1 MKNLGFAA
9 ALLTALVP
17 LRTAVAQVSSGTCPT
32 GNLLAKGKVT
42 ASLDVTGFIGLV
54 SDDAVVSEGT
64 VWDTPQAIK
73 LATNAGSITWDL
85 GAVYPIRA
93 VLLQGDANDTY
104 SFKVS
109 EDGQSFHEVW
119 ALPTMVHV
127 GHGMRTRSTLL
138 QGVTARYVRIGEPTG
153 DEFYS
158 ISELQVLCDVP
169 SPWPPPLR
177 TVEGT
182 PAQAPTFTPQTFI
195 ESLWFAVAG
204 TLSLTLDQSDF
215 LKMMLS
221 LLGAAL
227 LFLGLAGKRHQ
238 GAGPRPLSELPFYR
252 RRGFVVASFTVVSL
266 VTLTLAAMTPLVRD
280 ILIRWSN
287 EPLSQHRPDDVV
299 RVTRF
304 GMVFFGLGMPSL
316 GTLGVLLWLA
326 WTGPFYGVGAAAGRR
341 LGVTFRLLVLL
352 APFAGLL
359 VDREHIH
366 YWFAVPAAVIAGISL
381 LVDLLARPK
390 PDPVPVALLVEYR
403 RSVLA
408 LLGVIGFFGYFNWGG
423 YHFPVRIHHYEFF
436 HYYVGAKYFK
446 ELSYTRLYEC
456 SSLAESEQGFKRRVE
471 LRKIRDLEKNVLVP
485 AKYIL
490 DNPGRCKDH
499 FTPERWEQFKTDITY
514 FRGNTGIDTWEK
526 MLHDHGYNPSPVWN
540 LAGSLLA
547 NMQPATKEFV
557 GFGTSMF
564 EPKQPLGLGHLDPV
578 IVLLAFLA
586 ILWAFGWEVAAVAV
600 LFFACNHPAL
610 YFWTGGGFLRED
622 WFAAAMIGCCCIKK
636 RWPAVGGAFLAYST
650 LLRVFPGG
658 FFIAIALRLGWR
670 LWKERKLDRVGA
682 RIVVGAAIA
691 TALLV
696 PVSSHVAGGFGAW
709 PAFLENTAKH
719 AGTPLTNHMGLKTV
733 LTFRPTTRQEVAFDG
748 RLDDPFLRYKDL
760 HKATFKRMMPVFLV
774 LVGAFLLLLLR
785 ASNRIAEQ
793 ATPEDDRWWAIAAIS
808 FSAIPVATELTCYYF
823 CFMTTAAF
831 LWKERE
837 EIGVGLLVTS
847 GVTQILNF
855 ITYYYDVR
863 YTTESV
869 VVLAFIAWAVWRY
882 ARVPVG
888 EALADAAGALGRRAR
903 TAPMEPVHD
912 KVEPRP
918 PKGGGRNVPRK
929 RRHG

>member
-1 MKNLGFAA
+1 MKNLGFVA
-9 ALLTALVP
+9 ALLTALALP
-17 LRTAVAQVSSGTCPT
+17 APALAQVSSGTCPA

-119 ALPTMVHV
+119 ALPMMVHV

-153 DEFYS
+153 DELYS

-169 SPWPPPLR
+169 SPWPPPLK
-177 TVEGT
+177 TVEGM
-182 PAQAPTFTPQTFI
+182 PAQAPVFVPQTLV
-195 ESLWFAVAG
+195 EKLWFALAG
-204 TLSLTLDQSDF
+204 TLSLTLDQSDAI
-215 LKMMLS
+215 KMALS
-221 LLGAAL
+221 LLGGAL
-227 LFLGLAGKRHQ
+227 LLLGMALKRHQ
-238 GAGPRPLSELPFYR
+238 HAPALPEAEVPIFRRRFVLIGGFSLTAVVLLAIAAAAPLNHGKGWFGGLVFALGVPLSL
-252 RRGFVVASFTVVSL
+252 SL
-266 VTLTLAAMTPLVRD
+266 LA
-280 ILIRWSN
+280 
-287 EPLSQHRPDDVV
+287 
-299 RVTRF
+299 
-304 GMVFFGLGMPSL
+304 
-316 GTLGVLLWLA
+316 LLWLA
-326 WTGPFYGVGAAAGRR
+326 WTGPFYGQGAPSGRK
-341 LGVTFRLLVLL
+341 LGVTFRLLALF

-359 VDREHIH
+359 FDRGNIH
-366 YWFAVPAAVIAGISL
+366 YWFAFPPAVIAGVAL
-381 LVDLLARPK
+381 LVEILTRPK
-390 PDPVPVALLVEYR
+390 ADRMPVALLVEYR

-408 LLGVIGFFGYFNWGG
+408 LLGVIGFFGYFNWGN

-436 HYYVGAKYFK
+436 HYFVGAKYFK

-456 SSLAESEQGFKRRVE
+456 SSLAEADQGFRRRVE

-499 FTPERWEQFKTDITY
+499 FTPERWEQFKTDIAY
-514 FRGNTGIDTWEK
+514 FRGYTGIDTWEK

-547 NMQPATKEFV
+547 NMHPASKEFV

-564 EPKQPLGLGHLDPV
+564 EDKQPLGLGHLDPA
-578 IVLLAFLA
+578 IVLIAFLA
-586 ILWAFGWEVAAVAV
+586 IIWAFGWEVAAVAV
-600 LFFACNHPAL
+600 IFFACNHPAL

-682 RIVVGAAIA
+682 RIVLGAAIA
-691 TALLV
+691 TAVLV
-696 PVSSHVAGGFGAW
+696 PISSKVAGGFSAW

-748 RLDDPFLRYKDL
+748 KLDDPFLRYKDL

-774 LVGAFLLLLLR
+774 LVGAFMLLLLR
-785 ASNRIAEQ
+785 ATNRIADE
-793 ATPEDDRWWAIAAIS
+793 ATPEDDRWWAIASIS

-823 CFMTTAAF
+823 CFMTAAAF

-837 EIGVGLLVTS
+837 EIGVGLLVTA

-855 ITYYYDVR
+855 WTYFYDVR

-869 VVLAFIAWAVWRY
+869 AVLVFIAWAVWRY

-888 EALADAAGALGRRAR
+888 QALADAAGALGRRPR
-903 TAPMEPVHD
+903 TAPMEPAHD

-918 PKGGGRNVPRK
+918 PKGGARSVPRK

>member
-1 MKNLGFAA
+1 MKNLGIAA
-9 ALLTALVP
+9 ALLAALALSQP
-17 LRTAVAQVSSGTCPT
+17 AAAQVSSGTCPS
-32 GNLLAKGKVT
+32 GNLLGKGKVT

-64 VWDTPQAIK
+64 EWSTPQAIK

-85 GAVYPIRA
+85 GAAYPIRA

-119 ALPTMVHV
+119 AVPTMVHV

-138 QGVTARYVRIGEPTG
+138 QGVSARFIRIGEPTG

-158 ISELQVLCDVP
+158 LSELQVMCDVP
-169 SPWPPPLR
+169 TPWPPPLR
-177 TVEGT
+177 KVEGT
-182 PAQAPTFTPQTFI
+182 PAQAPVFVPQTLI
-195 ESLWFAVAG
+195 EKIWYPLTG
-204 TLSLTLDQSDF
+204 TLSLTLDQSDAIKLALAMF
-215 LKMMLS
+215 GGALL
-221 LLGAAL
+221 LLGMAL
-227 LFLGLAGKRHQ
+227 KRHQ
-238 GAGPRPLSELPFYR
+238 NAPALPALEVPIFR
-252 RRGFVVASFTVVSL
+252 RRFVL
-266 VTLTLAAMTPLVRD
+266 VTVFSIAAVVFLAIAASAPLKHKEAWFGGLVFALGAPLLLATLAM
-280 ILIRWSN
+280 
-287 EPLSQHRPDDVV
+287 
-299 RVTRF
+299 
-304 GMVFFGLGMPSL
+304 
-316 GTLGVLLWLA
+316 LWLA
-326 WTGPFYGVGAAAGRR
+326 WTGPFYGHGSPAGRK
-341 LGVTFRLLVLL
+341 LGVTFRLLALFS
-352 APFAGLL
+352 PFAGLL
-359 VDREHIH
+359 FDREHIH
-366 YWFAVPAAVIAGISL
+366 YWFIIPAGAVAAVAL
-381 LVDLLARPK
+381 LVEVVSK
-390 PDPVPVALLVEYR
+390 PGADKVPVSLLVEYR
-403 RSVLA
+403 RSLLA
-408 LLGVIGFFGYFNWGG
+408 MLGVLGFFGYFNFGG

-436 HYYVGAKYFK
+436 HYFVGAKYFK
-446 ELSYTRLYEC
+446 ELGYTRLYEC
-456 SSLAESEQGFKRRVE
+456 ASVAEADQGFRRRVE

-499 FTPERWEQFKTDITY
+499 FTPERWEQFKTDIAY

-564 EPKQPLGLGHLDPV
+564 EAKQPLGLGHLDPV
-578 IVLLAFLA
+578 IVLVAFLA
-586 ILWAFGWEVAAVAV
+586 ILWAFGWEVAAIAV
-600 LFFACNHPAL
+600 LFFACNHGSL

-622 WFAAAMIGCCCIKK
+622 WFAAAMIGCCLIKK
-636 RWPAVGGAFLAYST
+636 RWPALGGAFLAYST

-658 FFIAIALRLGWR
+658 FFIAIALRLGWK
-670 LWKERKLDRVGA
+670 LWKERKLDRVGT
-682 RIVVGAAIA
+682 RIVLGAALA
-691 TALLV
+691 TAVLV
-696 PVSSHVAGGFGAW
+696 PISSKVAGGFAAW

-748 RLDDPFLRYKDL
+748 RLDDPFLRYKDM
-760 HKATFKRMMPVFLV
+760 HKATFKRMMPVFLI
-774 LVGAFLLLLLR
+774 LVGAFMLLLLR
-785 ASNRIAEQ
+785 ATNRIAEA

-808 FSAIPVATELTCYYF
+808 STAIPVATELTCYYF
-823 CFMTTAAF
+823 CFLTAAAF
-831 LWKERE
+831 LWRERE
-837 EIGVGLLVTS
+837 EIGVGLLVTA

-855 ITYYYDVR
+855 TTYYYDVR
-863 YTTESV
+863 YTVESV
-869 VVLAFIAWAVWRY
+869 ATLLFIAWAVWRY
-882 ARVPVG
+882 ARAPVG
-888 EALADAAGALGRRAR
+888 RALADAADALGRRPR